1 MKNDI
6 KIGVVGGDL
15 RQLVA
20 AQELAEEGYE
30 VAVYGFEEY
39 TGSFGMATRCVSV
52 EDAIR
57 KADFIVLPLPYSNDK
72 IHLNMPLSQSE
83 IHLEDIFAL
92 IEQRQIVVG
101 GRFDSVAE
109 NLAAE
114 KKLKLIDYYGREDF
128 TVLNA
133 IPTAEGAINIAM
145 QELPVTVSNS
155 KSLIIGFGRIGK
167 ILAHKLYGLNT
178 EVYVAARRYEDFA
191 WIEAFGY
198 KGVGYDVLEEYLEK
212 FDVVFNTVPAL
223 MLDEKRLKKLRPDAI
238 IIDLASNPGGIDF
251 TAAKT
256 LGRNVI
262 WALSLPGKYA
272 PITAGKILAKTI
284 RIIMRETMLNIAMQI

>member
-39 TGSFGMATRCVSV
+39 TGSFGMAMRCVNV

-57 KADFIVLPLPYSNDK
+57 KSDFIVLPLPYSNDK
-72 IHLNMPLSQSE
+72 IHLNTPLSQSD
-83 IHLEDIFAL
+83 IHLEDVFAL
-92 IEQRQIVVG
+92 IEQGQIVVG
-101 GRFDSVAE
+101 GRFDSIAE
-109 NLAAE
+109 NFAVE

-145 QELPVTVSNS
+145 QELPVTISNS
-155 KSLIIGFGRIGK
+155 KILIMGFGRIGK
-167 ILAHKLYGLNT
+167 ILAHKLRGLNT
-178 EVYVAARRYEDFA
+178 EVYVTARKYEDFA

-198 KGVGYDVLEEYLEK
+198 KGVGYDVIEEYLEK

-223 MLDEKRLKKLRPDAI
+223 ILDEKRLKKLRPDAV
-238 IIDLASNPGGIDF
+238 IIDLASNPGGCGFVLDS
-251 TAAKT
+251 K
-256 LGRNVI
+256 
-262 WALSLPGKYA
+262 
-272 PITAGKILAKTI
+272 
-284 RIIMRETMLNIAMQI
+284 